1 MERKRQKGRKGEK
14 GDSFVVFALLPFSL
28 LSTSVVEGP
37 IFRLCAGARAE
48 ARKLPGRFPRFL
60 FECANKR
67 LKRKNDR
74 FRKNVFFNPRSIC
87 GDKCY
92 YGLTLTNGH

>member
-1 MERKRQKGRKGEK
+1 MERKQQKGRSGEK
-14 GDSFVVFALLPFSL
+14 GDSFVAFALLPFLL

-37 IFRLCAGARAE
+37 IFRLCPGARAE

-60 FECANKR
+60 CECGRKR
-67 LKRKNDR
+67 LKRKNDC

>member
-1 MERKRQKGRKGEK
+1 MEQKRQKGRKGEND
-14 GDSFVVFALLPFSL
+14 DSFVVFALLPFLL

-37 IFRLCAGARAE
+37 IFRMRTDARAE

-60 FECANKR
+60 CECGHTR
-67 LKRKNDR
+67 LKRKNAR
-74 FRKNVFFNPRSIC
+74 FGENVFFNPRSIC

>member
-1 MERKRQKGRKGEK
+1 MERKRQKGRSGEK
-14 GDSFVVFALLPFSL
+14 GDSFVVFALLPFLL

-37 IFRLCAGARAE
+37 NFRMRTGARGE

-60 FECANKR
+60 NECGRKR